1 MNVTREE
8 AAKALDDINK
18 ASDRIVELKGY
29 NHGAPHFI
37 VWGFVWLVANI
48 VTQFWPDQANWAWGP
63 GVVIGMI
70 ASTVV
75 GVIQS
80 RIIKPGSRTAMD
92 AKIGRRIAM
101 TSGIMFVFIFCIVYI
116 ARPET
121 PREVNALISIFF
133 PFLYMGAGIWA
144 GWRLFAIGAVTA
156 AGIMAGYIW
165 IEDYYALW
173 MGLFGGGALIASG
186 LWLRSA

>member
-1 MNVTREE
+1 MNVTRDE
-8 AAKALDDINK
+8 AAQALADINR
-18 ASDRIVELKGY
+18 ASDKIVELKGY
-29 NHGAPHFI
+29 NHGAPYFMI
-37 VWGFVWLVANI
+37 WGLVWLFANI

-70 ASTVV
+70 ASTVT
-75 GVIQS
+75 GLIQS
-80 RIIKPGSRTAMD
+80 KTIKTTASTAAT

-101 TSGIMFVFIFCIVYI
+101 TSVTMFVFIFCIIYI

-121 PREVNALISIFF
+121 SREINALISIFF

-165 IEDYYALW
+165 IDEYYALW